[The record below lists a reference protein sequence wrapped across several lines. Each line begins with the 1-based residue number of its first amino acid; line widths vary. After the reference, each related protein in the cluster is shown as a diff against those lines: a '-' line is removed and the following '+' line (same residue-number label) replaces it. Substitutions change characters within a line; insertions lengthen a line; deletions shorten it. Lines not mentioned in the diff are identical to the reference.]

1 MILMYLLKVSACTA
15 LFFAVYHF
23 LLARLTF
30 FNLNRVYLLLML
42 VFSFIVPALTI
53 ESTHEIVVPAQQ
65 KVSEVAYATND
76 GFVEHDFV
84 DSTTQSALNINWES
98 VLVYAY
104 FAILVLLSCRMVL
117 MILRI
122 KRELHKSRLGEQD
135 TIILVGKNSAIKNC
149 SFLNRIVVDIS
160 LPLNERELV
169 IRHESVHVKQLHA
182 LDKLLANLV
191 TAILWFN
198 PVIYFWRNAID
209 HNHEFLADRET
220 SRVADKKVYASLLL
234 NLAMPSKNLA
244 THCFSKLPLKNR
256 IMMLYKEPNAK
267 LKRLAYLAVVPI
279 LLICCMAFIN
289 RKEIIVE
296 KTVAGAEIPSDAPR
310 KPNVYAMNYLK
321 DNLVIKRNTRGAFKE
336 VEVVLFVDAGHGGK
350 DAAAT
355 AVDGQKEKDLN
366 LRAVKILK
374 EEAAKRG
381 IKVLLTRDKD
391 EYLSLHDRLPQQPV
405 TAFISIHHNAGVK
418 NGEQVPFNGVEVY
431 VSKLNKNIK
440 VAEEF
445 GTGIL
450 SKLNKLEGL
459 PVRGALK
466 EANLYLLRESKAPAV
481 VIEMGNIADAKSLEY
496 ISQEKNVRRMSN
508 LILDGFVEFSQR
520 GC

>member
-1 MILMYLLKVSACTA
+1 MILLYLLKVSACTA

-30 FNLNRVYLLLML
+30 FNLNRAYLLLML
-42 VFSFIVPALTI
+42 VFSFVIPALTI
-53 ESTHEIVVPAQQ
+53 ENAREIVVPANQ
-65 KVSEVAYATND
+65 KVNQVTYAGND
-76 GFVEHDFV
+76 GFVEQDFIDNGPKAV
-84 DSTTQSALNINWES
+84 KNLNWELI
-98 VLVYAY
+98 LVYAY
-104 FAILVLLSCRMVL
+104 LTILILLSFRMVFM
-117 MILRI
+117 MIRI
-122 KRELHKSRLGEQD
+122 KHQLRKNKLSEEDS
-135 TIILVGKNSAIKNC
+135 IILVGKNSAIKNC
-149 SFLNRIVVDIS
+149 SFLNNIVVDIS
-160 LPLNERELV
+160 LPANERELV

-182 LDKLLANLV
+182 ADKLLANV
-191 TAILWFN
+191 VAAILWFN

-220 SRVADKKVYASLLL
+220 SRITDKKVYASLLL
-234 NLAMPSKNLA
+234 NLAMPCQNLA
-244 THCFSKLPLKNR
+244 INSFSKLPLKNR

-296 KTVAGAEIPSDAPR
+296 KTLKGAEIPSDAPR

-321 DNLVIKRNTRGAFKE
+321 DNLVIGGNTGAFKE
-336 VEVVLFVDAGHGGK
+336 VEVILVVDAGHGGK

-355 AVDGQKEKDLN
+355 ALDGQKEKDLN

-374 EEAAKRG
+374 EEAARRG

-391 EYLSLHDRLPQQPV
+391 EYLALHDRLPKQPV
-405 TAFISIHHNAGVK
+405 TAFISIHHNASVK
-418 NGEQVPFNGVEVY
+418 NGDQLPFNGMEVY

-440 VAEEF
+440 AAEEF
-445 GTGIL
+445 GAGII

-481 VIEMGNIADAKSLEY
+481 VIEMGNIADGKNLEY
-496 ISQEKNVRRMSN
+496 INQEKNIRRISN
-508 LILDGFVEFSQR
+508 LILDGFVDFSQR